1 MKMKMV
7 IIIITIIMLIIN
19 NDNNS
24 FVSKALI
31 SEAHRALHCKKENKR
46 NDFHI
51 SNMK

>member
-7 IIIITIIMLIIN
+7 IIIVAIIMLIIN
-19 NDNNS
+19 NDNNI

-31 SEAHRALHCKKENKR
+31 SQAHGAVHCKKENKR

-51 SNMK
+51 SSMK